1 MHTAICWSIL
11 FKHWSLRWPRTAVE
25 GRAAVTCCP
34 GTPST
39 VSRQPWRP
47 THGLMSTGAGQGSRG
62 AGQGSRGA
70 GQGSRGAGQGS
81 RGAGQGLRGRPGG
94 QGGRPGVQGPARGP
108 GWPARGSGA
117 GQGSRVAGQGF
128 RGRPGVQGG
137 RPGVQGRPL
146 PHQRSRP
153 ICTNSQVECNQF
165 MIFSAHS
172 DNF

>member
-39 VSRQPWRP
+39 VSRQPLRP
-47 THGLMSTGAGQGSRG
+47 THGLMSTGAGQGFR
-62 AGQGSRGA
+62 
-70 GQGSRGAGQGS
+70 
-81 RGAGQGLRGRPGG
+81 
-94 QGGRPGVQGPARGP
+94 GRPGVQGGRPGAQGPARGPGWPARGSGAGQGARVAGQGFRGP

-128 RGRPGVQGG
+128 R
-137 RPGVQGRPL
+137 GRPL